1 MDLAARVMTSRS
13 TRPGPAK
20 LVVRGWG
27 KLQGIRCFA
36 LKAFKK
42 HYNLFFCCEI
52 TQSTQLRDK
61 MMALILKGC
70 LKCTARYL
78 LLYGLQ

>member
-27 KLQGIRCFA
+27 KLQGICCFA

-42 HYNLFFCCEI
+42 HCNLFFVAKLPKAPNYEI
-52 TQSTQLRDK
+52 R
-61 MMALILKGC
+61 
-70 LKCTARYL
+70 
-78 LLYGLQ
+78 